1 MAPAFHRVCWLTYE
15 GQSGFAV
22 VVTVAA
28 AETAAL
34 TFHRP
39 RSRMAVSS
47 VVSSVT
53 DQPRPR
59 NPPTASAAS
68 RRTARLLPKQPNA
81 PPSPTGAMLYW
92 LMSGCSNAWNRR
104 RNPRSSG
111 SMTRPSTAPTDGSAK
126 CAAISPAHSSGTHAV
141 RVREEQHVAA
151 RGVDREV
158 EGGLLARE
166 RRRVPPCSR
175 APAPATEAHP
185 GSARTAAACRPSTG
199 RRRGGTCRSG
209 RSGARA
215 RRAGRAASPPRCAP
229 RPRSPRSGADRR
241 PLAERRNARSA
252 RSTFT
257 SPAHPTAWKRS
268 TARLAAA

>member
-15 GQSGFAV
+15 DQSGFAV
-22 VVTVAA
+22 VVTVPA

-53 DQPRPR
+53 DHPRPR
-59 NPPTASAAS
+59 NPPTATAAS
-68 RRTARLLPKQPNA
+68 RRTAKLLPKQPNA

-92 LMSGCSNAWNRR
+92 LMSGCSNAWNRF

-111 SMTRPSTAPTDGSAK
+111 SVTRPSTAPTDGSAK
-126 CAAISPAHSSGTHAV
+126 CAAISPAHPSGTTQSASV
-141 RVREEQHVAA
+141 KSSTSPRAA
-151 RGVDREV
+151 SI
-158 EGGLLARE
+158 ARS
-166 RRRVPPCSR
+166 RAACLPVSVPGSSVFASTRTRDGSSSRKRSNSRRVPSVDRSSTRRNVQVRSVWRASEASR
-175 APAPATEAHP
+175 A
-185 GSARTAAACRPSTG
+185 GSVAS
-199 RRRGGTCRSG
+199 SL
-209 RSGARA
+209 
-215 RRAGRAASPPRCAP
+215 RAATTISTPGRGPVVA
-229 RPRSPRSGADRR
+229 AVQ
-241 PLAERRNARSA
+241 RNARSA

-268 TARLAAA
+268 MARLVAA